1 MPGYAQDNKPDFVES
16 PLSQAVTRNGVTV
29 KVEIDADANGRW
41 ILEIVEAENASHVW
55 DAHFETDDQALAEA
69 MRALD
74 EEPLEFLGR
83 SESNPLN

>member
-41 ILEIVEAENASHVW
+41 ILEIVEAENASHV
-55 DAHFETDDQALAEA
+55 
-69 MRALD
+69 
-74 EEPLEFLGR
+74 
-83 SESNPLN
+83 